1 MKQVETAMEKLNKA
15 ITRVMSEDI
24 YQNLKYH
31 GQKIV
36 SSVLNQDNL
45 IQSLSNNLI
54 L

>member
-1 MKQVETAMEKLNKA
+1 
-15 ITRVMSEDI
+15 MSEDI

-45 IQSLSNNLI
+45 IQSLSNNLST
-54 L
+54 LVDDNNNLKKK